1 MKKFRL
7 CSDEKCCPEVT
18 VDGDNIIISDDFGGE
33 VKLTRKQVEI
43 LIENLK

>member
-1 MKKFRL
+1 MRKFML

-18 VDGDNIIISDDFGGE
+18 VEGDIITIADDFGGE
-33 VKLTRKQVEI
+33 VKLTRDQVNI